1 MTRVVRKR
9 NFSTAKRKKL
19 AEKGHALPDGSYPIT
34 DTHDLKS
41 AITLAQSGHGNV
53 AAAKRLIKRRAK
65 QLGAENMLPE
75 EWVSKL
81 DTRAPLDRSPKK
93 NWVENA
99 GGLPMYIRRIA
110 NHLHAEKGMQI
121 GHAIA
126 VAVNAA
132 KKMCASGDL
141 NFPGKQNVNAGS
153 HAEACAAV
161 AEWEKKK
168 ASARVSKGIKGRKLE
183 DWEYIDDMVG
193 KYDELSA
200 GQRVQVLA
208 NLFGMKNAYKN
219 TTGLEITDEEFDAVS
234 KELDGLDDPDDPD
247 TADLEEFTVSGE
259 VSKVDEDKRLAFG
272 WASVAYLPDGTLV
285 DDKQGDVLDDV
296 EEVEKSAYDFV
307 VDCRDGGEMHI
318 RKGIGTLV
326 ESMVFTPEKIEA
338 MGIPAGTVPLGWWVG
353 FRVTD
358 DEVWKAVKDGRY
370 RMFSVHGRGTRKA
383 LD

>member
-1 MTRVVRKR
+1 MTKKVRVVRKI
-9 NFSTAKRKKL
+9 NS
-19 AEKGHALPDGSYPIT
+19 
-34 DTHDLKS
+34 
-41 AITLAQSGHGNV
+41 
-53 AAAKRLIKRRAK
+53 
-65 QLGAENMLPE
+65 
-75 EWVSKL
+75 
-81 DTRAPLDRSPKK
+81 RAPLDRSPKK
-93 NWVENA
+93 NWVENS

-110 NHLHAEKGMQI
+110 NHLHQEKGMQI

-141 NFPGKQNVNAGS
+141 NFPGRQNVNSGS
-153 HAEACAAV
+153 KAEACAAV

-168 ASARVSKGIKGRKLE
+168 ASARVSKGIKGRKME
-183 DWEYIDDMVG
+183 DWEFIDYLVEKMVPQ
-193 KYDELSA
+193 ELA
-200 GQRVQVLA
+200 
-208 NLFGMKNAYKN
+208 
-219 TTGLEITDEEFDAVS
+219 ITDEEFDRLS
-234 KELDGLDDPDDPD
+234 KELDHPDDPD
-247 TADLEEFTVSGE
+247 TSDLEEFTVSGE

-272 WASVAYLPDGTLV
+272 WASIAYLPDGTLV

-326 ESMVFTPEKIEA
+326 ESMVFTPEKIQA
-338 MGIPAGTVPLGWWVG
+338 MGIPEGTVPLGWWVG
-353 FRVTD
+353 FRVAD
-358 DEVWKAVKDGRY
+358 DDVWDRIKKGQY

>member
-1 MTRVVRKR
+1 MDKKIVR
-9 NFSTAKRKKL
+9 RKSRRPSEMDDGEKL
-19 AEKGHALPDGSYPIT
+19 KALG
-34 DTHDLKS
+34 
-41 AITLAQSGHGNV
+41 LA
-53 AAAKRLIKRRAK
+53 
-65 QLGAENMLPE
+65 
-75 EWVSKL
+75 KL

-110 NHLHAEKGMQI
+110 NHLHAEKGMDI
-121 GHAIA
+121 GHSIA

-141 NFPGKQNVNAGS
+141 NFPGKQNVNSGS
-153 HAEACAAV
+153 KAEACAAV

-168 ASARVSKGIKGRKLE
+168 ASARVSKGIRGRKLE

-208 NLFGMKNAYKN
+208 NLFGMRNGHKNV
-219 TTGLEITDEEFDAVS
+219 TGLEITDEEFEAVS
-234 KELDGLDDPDDPD
+234 KELEDPDDPD
-247 TADLEEFTVSGE
+247 TDDLENFTIEGE

-272 WASVAYLPDGTLV
+272 WASIAYLPDGTLV

-326 ESMVFTPEKIEA
+326 ESVVFTPEKIEA
-338 MGIPAGTVPLGWWVG
+338 MGIPANTMPLGWWVG
-353 FRVTD
+353 FRVSD
-358 DEVWKAVKDGRY
+358 DDVWDRIKKGDY

>member
-1 MTRVVRKR
+1 MKKVRVVR
-9 NFSTAKRKKL
+9 
-19 AEKGHALPDGSYPIT
+19 
-34 DTHDLKS
+34 
-41 AITLAQSGHGNV
+41 
-53 AAAKRLIKRRAK
+53 
-65 QLGAENMLPE
+65 
-75 EWVSKL
+75 KL

-93 NWVENA
+93 NWVENS

-110 NHLHAEKGMQI
+110 NHLHAEKGMDI

-168 ASARVSKGIKGRKLE
+168 ASARVSKGIKGRKME
-183 DWEYIDDMVG
+183 DWEFIDHIMETKVPV
-193 KYDELSA
+193 ELAIS
-200 GQRVQVLA
+200 
-208 NLFGMKNAYKN
+208 
-219 TTGLEITDEEFDAVS
+219 DEEFDRLS
-234 KELDGLDDPDDPD
+234 KELEDPDDPD
-247 TADLEEFTVSGE
+247 TAEMENFTVEGE

-272 WASVAYLPDGTLV
+272 WASIAYLPDGTLV

-326 ESMVFTPEKIEA
+326 ESVVFTPEKIES

-358 DEVWKAVKDGRY
+358 DEVWKAVKDGKY